1 LVINFLTDE
10 QRAEIDTRI
19 LAGDIIV
26 SIRLIMVACGVGLRA
41 AADINRTRYQQL
53 RVERPAEF
61 ARSDEEYW
69 SGYSECPF
77 DAMTRDL

>member
-1 LVINFLTDE
+1 MDSLTAE
-10 QRAEIDTRI
+10 QRAEIDACI

-26 SIRLIMVACGVGLRA
+26 AIDLIMVACGVGLRA
-41 AADINRTRYQQL
+41 AADMNRIRYHQL
-53 RVERPAEF
+53 RVERAAEF

-77 DAMTRDL
+77 EAMARDL